1 MGKGPLLKASF
12 SLFSLPHP
20 APIFFLSLAHTHT
33 HTILPIWDWWEL
45 TLFFFFFNRKENIRA
60 FIHFWLKVQQSS
72 CSNPKL
78 IHWKSQLNALKLTSP
93 SHWNCPFSGNK
104 IPHVPLASWTLPD
117 YPATLIFLCRNPHWR
132 SQRPYSA
139 WTASDDVKIT
149 NTSWGNLRFMGAALV
164 GIFPL
169 LVIESLVIFA

>member
-1 MGKGPLLKASF
+1 MGKGPLLKVS
-12 SLFSLPHP
+12 SLFSLPRP

-33 HTILPIWDWWEL
+33 HHSSHLRL
-45 TLFFFFFNRKENIRA
+45 TRTNLFFFNRKENIRA

-117 YPATLIFLCRNPHWR
+117 YPAILIFLCRNPHLR

-139 WTASDDVKIT
+139 WTASDDVKLT
-149 NTSWGNLRFMGAALV
+149 NTSWGNLCFMGAAPV